1 MEQDTLIKAKKLIEL
16 NNRNICNRCL
26 GRKFSD
32 IIESS
37 KADGNEE
44 KGKLIRSKLSNKSND
59 NDSIDNNNYNIDNN
73 ISNKDNNKNSD
84 EKETKCETCNDIL
97 LKIDEN
103 IKNRNI
109 LERIKGKID
118 YLNLEFDTFLIGSKI
133 PEEILN
139 RDEWLNDVLDL
150 DVENIKKEINREI
163 GKLIEKE
170 LNKEVDF
177 NNPDIV
183 IMVDLRKIFSNTED
197 NNDVNNSNTLE
208 KNLQNDLENI
218 KVRIQI
224 NPIFIEGKYRKLVRG
239 IPQTKWPCRK
249 CKGKGCDECNGT
261 GKMYKESVEELI
273 SKIVLKETRGY
284 EAKFHGAGR
293 EDIDV
298 RMLGNGRPFVLE
310 IKEPKI
316 RKLDLEEIAKEVN
329 EHSKGKT
336 EYTDLKYTERKRKAE
351 IKVSSPDTFKV
362 YRALVEC
369 EKSITEEELAKVKE
383 KLEKRMINQQTPQRV
398 AHRRADKIRKREV
411 KELSTK
417 LLSPN
422 TFEIIVKTQG
432 GLYIKELIS
441 SDDNRTKPSVSEIL
455 NIKTICKELDVIE
468 VEK

>member
-1 MEQDTLIKAKKLIEL
+1 MDPNILIKAKKLIEL
-16 NNRNICNRCL
+16 NNENICNRCL

-32 IIESS
+32 TIESS
-37 KADGNEE
+37 EANGNEE
-44 KGKLIRSKLSNKSND
+44 KGKLIRKELSRES
-59 NDSIDNNNYNIDNN
+59 SLY
-73 ISNKDNNKNSD
+73 D
-84 EKETKCETCNDIL
+84 ERETKCETCNDIL

-103 IKNRNI
+103 IKNGNI
-109 LERIKGKID
+109 LERIIGKID

-133 PEEILN
+133 PDEILN
-139 RDEWLNDVLDL
+139 RDEWLNEALDL

-163 GKLIEKE
+163 GKLMEKE
-170 LNKEVDF
+170 LKKEVDF
-177 NNPDIV
+177 DNPDIV
-183 IMVDLRKIFSNTED
+183 IMVDLRKILNNNINKDNENTESIKD
-197 NNDVNNSNTLE
+197 NND
-208 KNLQNDLENI
+208 I

-224 NPIFIEGKYRKLVRG
+224 NPIFIEGKYKKLIRG

-249 CKGKGCDECNGT
+249 CKGRGCSECNGT

-273 SKIVLKETRGY
+273 SEIVLKQARGY

-298 RMLGNGRPFVLE
+298 RMLGEGRPFVLE
-310 IKEPKI
+310 IKEPKV
-316 RKLDLEEIAKEVN
+316 RKLDLKQIAKEVN

-336 EYTDLKYTERKRKAE
+336 EYTNLKYTQRNRKAE

-362 YRALVEC
+362 YRALIEC
-369 EKSITEEELAKVKE
+369 EENITEKQLDKIKEELENTV
-383 KLEKRMINQQTPQRV
+383 IDQQTPQRV

-417 LLSPN
+417 LISPN
-422 TFEIIVKTQG
+422 TFEMIVKTQG

-455 NIKTICKELDVIE
+455 GTSAICKELDVIE
-468 VEK
+468 VG